1 MAEVDR
7 ERQIARAQ
15 KTRRNIMAM
24 GVIAGAAVVARARP
38 AKAGQNGQG
47 QNGQG
52 QNGGNHSC
60 FLRGTKIQTVLGE
73 RKIED
78 LAIGDLLPTVFGGIR
93 PIQWIARYR
102 YRKSDPSR
110 PWGKDVLPV
119 RVARSALAPDVPHAD
134 LFLTQRHA
142 LYVDG
147 ALVRVGGLINGATIA
162 LYAAEEFD
170 ELEFFHIKLE
180 THDLIHVEGAV
191 CETLQSVDE
200 NANNFADYYR
210 KYGMPQTEEQP
221 CVPILS
227 YNGGRS
233 QIKSRFRS
241 AISPWF
247 DRRHQFDIIRD
258 RLEERALCPGQRVGA
273 SRA

>member
-1 MAEVDR
+1 MAEVER

-15 KTRRNIMAM
+15 KPRRNIMAM

-38 AKAGQNGQG
+38 AKADQNGQG

-52 QNGGNHSC
+52 QNGQGRNGGDHSC

-147 ALVRVGGLINGATIA
+147 ALVRVG
-162 LYAAEEFD
+162 
-170 ELEFFHIKLE
+170 
-180 THDLIHVEGAV
+180 
-191 CETLQSVDE
+191 
-200 NANNFADYYR
+200 
-210 KYGMPQTEEQP
+210 
-221 CVPILS
+221 
-227 YNGGRS
+227 
-233 QIKSRFRS
+233 
-241 AISPWF
+241 
-247 DRRHQFDIIRD
+247 
-258 RLEERALCPGQRVGA
+258 
-273 SRA
+273 